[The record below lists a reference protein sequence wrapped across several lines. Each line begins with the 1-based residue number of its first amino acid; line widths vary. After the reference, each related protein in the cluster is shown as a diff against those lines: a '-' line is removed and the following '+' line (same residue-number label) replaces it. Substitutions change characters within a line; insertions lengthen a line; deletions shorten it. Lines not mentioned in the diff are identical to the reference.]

1 MARSDWYRLDNVGKF
16 YASQAGRRG
25 QTVFRFSATM
35 NEPVSPKALQIALD
49 RTVEQFP
56 GFNVKLRSGI
66 FWHYLEPAGGIPEV
80 REEALP
86 ICSNLHSGLESVLFR
101 VSYFG
106 ARINLEVSHMIS
118 DGRGTLEFFR
128 TLLGFYVKRR
138 YDVEVNLPDDSV
150 IPSRRT
156 EDSYTANF
164 EREKAGATEKQKVY
178 HLTGWKNTAEP
189 NFFEYHLSAN
199 TVHRVA
205 KEMGVSVT
213 CLIIAAVIV
222 AIRNIMPVSQR
233 NRAIRM
239 DIPVDLRETFG
250 SETLRNFFGLAFVSY
265 TPGSRDESLADIAH
279 EVQQQISSATQ
290 PESLKRRMNQMLKI
304 EKNPLIR
311 AAPLFLKDGGLMI
324 GNWMAAQEVTTTVSS
339 IGRITLDA
347 AIEPYVEQ
355 INVSTS
361 TRGLNFLFCT
371 FKDVLAISISSI
383 FITHDVV
390 RAFVKVFTDL
400 GIQGT
405 MSVNKSAEQVDSEL
419 RQARFE
425 HLSKSIASA
434 RKAKTAST
442 QKTQLGSGSRK
453 ANAARSSSTDELGIQ
468 YEGESR

>member
-35 NEPVSPKALQIALD
+35 SEPVSPKALQIALD
-49 RTVEQFP
+49 RTVERFP

-106 ARINLEVSHMIS
+106 TRINLEVSHMIS

-138 YDVEVNLPDDSV
+138 YGVEVNLPDDSV

-205 KEMGVSVT
+205 KEMGVS
-213 CLIIAAVIV
+213 
-222 AIRNIMPVSQR
+222 

-383 FITHDVV
+383 FVTHDVV

-468 YEGESR
+468 HEGESR